1 MARKTSLGYSCGI
14 QTHADQRTHLTQRS
28 ADKCRAKHR
37 NRSKK
42 EGKLKARHRY
52 ET

>member
-1 MARKTSLGYSCGI
+1 MVRKSSLGYSCGI
-14 QTHADQRTHLTQRS
+14 QTHADQQTHLTQRS

-42 EGKLKARHRY
+42 DGKLKARRIY
-52 ET
+52 ES